1 VGKRKKLPV
10 IENLE
15 ITDVAAEGKSIGKY
29 NNQVIFVKGLI
40 PGDIADIQI
49 TSMRKKFMEGYAK
62 RMIKYSEMRTDPFC
76 SHFGICGGCK
86 WQNLPYENQLFY
98 KQKQVADN
106 LQRIGKIDLPE
117 ISPIIGSVRQKYY
130 RNKLEY
136 TFSES
141 RWLTGDEVKSEIEIP
156 ERRALGFHLNGKFD
170 RILDIET
177 CYLQDDLGNQ
187 IRNAVRN
194 FTINNNYSFYNQRQN
209 TGLMRNLI
217 IRNTLS
223 GEWMVI
229 VVFNDFAE
237 AEINGLMNFLKEN
250 FPQITSLFYAINPKV
265 NDTIHDQEIVLFHGK
280 PFMLEE
286 IGGLK
291 FKLGPKSFFQ
301 TNIIQAA
308 ELYRIALK
316 YSKIRENEIVYDLYT
331 GIGTIALLA
340 SKKCKKDIG
349 IDYIEEA
356 IEDARENSKL
366 NEIRNAEFFAGDMK
380 DLLTEDFIT
389 HHGQPDVIITDPPR
403 GGMHP
408 DVVKTILYAS
418 PERIIYVSCN
428 PATQARD
435 IQLLSEKYKVTG
447 IQPVDMFPHTHHVEN
462 VACMVRF

>member
-1 VGKRKKLPV
+1 VGRRRKLPV

-15 ITDVAAEGKSIGKY
+15 IIDVAAEGKSIAKSG
-29 NNQVIFVKGLI
+29 NMVVFVKGLI

-86 WQNLPYENQLFY
+86 WQNLPYEKQLFY

-106 LQRIGKIDLPE
+106 LERIGKVELPE
-117 ISPIIGSVRQKYY
+117 VKPIIGSERQRYY

-141 RWLTGDEVKSEIEIP
+141 RWLTGEEVKSEIDLP

-177 CYLQDDLGNQ
+177 CYLQDDLSNK
-187 IRNAVRN
+187 IRNATRN
-194 FTINNNYSFYNQRQN
+194 YTISNDYSFYNQRQN
-209 TGLMRNLI
+209 SGLMRNLV

-223 GEWMVI
+223 GEWMVT
-229 VVFNDFAE
+229 VVFNEFAE
-237 AEINGLMNFLKEN
+237 EAILSLMNFLKDS

-280 PFMLEE
+280 AFMIEE
-286 IGGLK
+286 IDGLK

-301 TNIIQAA
+301 TNIVQAS
-308 ELYRIALK
+308 ELYRLAINYADLK
-316 YSKIRENEIVYDLYT
+316 EDEVVYDLYT
-331 GIGTIALLA
+331 GIGTLALIAA
-340 SKKCKKDIG
+340 KKSKQVIG
-349 IDYIEEA
+349 LEYVEEA
-356 IEDARENSKL
+356 IEDAKENAKL
-366 NEIRNAEFFAGDMK
+366 NNIENTEFFAGDMK
-380 DLLTEDFIT
+380 DILTEDFFNL
-389 HHGQPDVIITDPPR
+389 HGRPNVIITDPPR
-403 GGMHP
+403 GGMHE
-408 DVVKTILYAS
+408 DVIKNILLAS
-418 PERIIYVSCN
+418 PERIVYVSCN

-435 IQLLSEKYKVTG
+435 IQLLSEKYQITG

-462 VACMVRF
+462 IACLVKI